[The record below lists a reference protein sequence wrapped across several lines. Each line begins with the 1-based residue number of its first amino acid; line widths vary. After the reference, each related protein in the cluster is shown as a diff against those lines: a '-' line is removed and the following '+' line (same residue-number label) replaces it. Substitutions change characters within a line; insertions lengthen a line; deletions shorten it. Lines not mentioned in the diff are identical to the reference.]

1 MAATDAS
8 PDWTDNAAGQRA
20 RAPVWAEFWSAREL
34 IWFFAVRDLKV
45 RYKQAAL
52 GVAWVL
58 LQPIA
63 TVAAV
68 TLVFDHVAD
77 VGSQGLPYPLFALAG
92 VVTWTYFAG
101 SVARASGVLVADSA
115 LITKVYFPRLA
126 APTGSLLPPLVD
138 LAVSLVLVAL
148 LMLYYGTPPSPALA
162 ALPAWLL
169 LLVLTTLG
177 VSLWLSA
184 LNVRY
189 RDVQAVIQPLLQLWL
204 FLSPVFYPATSLS
217 GWQELA
223 FGLNPMTGI
232 VGLGRWSL
240 LGAPWPGWPLAVSVA
255 SATALLAGGLWYFR
269 RVERSFADVI

>member
-1 MAATDAS
+1 MAGDDS
-8 PDWTDNAAGQRA
+8 PPNWKENAAGSGV
-20 RAPVWAEFWSAREL
+20 RAPVWSEFWSAREL
-34 IWFFAVRDLKV
+34 VWFFAVRDAKV
-45 RYKQAAL
+45 RYKQAVL

-68 TLVFDHVAD
+68 TVVFDHVAD
-77 VGSQGLPYPLFALAG
+77 IGSQGLPYPLFALTG
-92 VVTWTYFAG
+92 VISWTYFA
-101 SVARASGVLVADSA
+101 SATARASGVLVADSA

-126 APTGSLLPPLVD
+126 APTGSLFPPLVD

-148 LMLYYGTPPSPALA
+148 LMLYYGTPPSLA
-162 ALPAWLL
+162 VLALPAWLL
-169 LLVLTTLG
+169 LLVLTALG
-177 VSLWLSA
+177 VSMWLSA

-189 RDVQAVIQPLLQLWL
+189 RDVQTVIQPLLQLWL
-204 FLSPVFYPATSLS
+204 FLSPVFYPASSLS
-217 GWQELA
+217 GWRELA
-223 FGLNPMTGI
+223 FGLNPMTGV

-255 SATALLAGGLWYFR
+255 SATAVLAGGLWYFR

>member
-1 MAATDAS
+1 MTGTDA
-8 PDWTDNAAGQRA
+8 PVGWTENAAGTGA
-20 RAPVWAEFWSAREL
+20 RAPVWAELWSAREL
-34 IWFFAVRDLKV
+34 IWFFAVRDAKV
-45 RYKQAAL
+45 RYKQAVL

-58 LQPIA
+58 LQPIT

-68 TLVFDHVAD
+68 TLVFDRLAG
-77 VGSQGLPYPLFALAG
+77 VGSQGLPYPLFALTG

-101 SVARASGVLVADSA
+101 AVTRASAVLVADSA

-148 LMLYYGTPPSPALA
+148 LMLYYGTPPTWALL

-169 LLVLTTLG
+169 LVVLTALG

-255 SATALLAGGLWYFR
+255 SATAVLAGGLWYFR